1 VRGENMEN
9 FGVQPDIF
17 VDNGP
22 ADFATGHDRQVEK
35 AIEVLKG
42 EMK

>member
-1 VRGENMEN
+1 MEN
-9 FGVQPDIF
+9 FGVVPDFLI
-17 VDNGP
+17 DNTP
-22 ADFATGHDRQVEK
+22 PDFLTQHDRQVEK